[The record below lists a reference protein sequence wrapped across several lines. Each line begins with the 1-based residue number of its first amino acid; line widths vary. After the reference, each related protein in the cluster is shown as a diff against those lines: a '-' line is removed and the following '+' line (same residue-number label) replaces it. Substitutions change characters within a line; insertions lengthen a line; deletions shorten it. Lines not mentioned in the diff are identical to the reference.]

1 MLTYKLGLG
10 WLCLNHEKFIFKI
23 QMSPSGHSEVTR
35 IKFFLLLET
44 AESSGQNTQNNGLQ
58 DTGHQITKDSES

>member
-1 MLTYKLGLG
+1 
-10 WLCLNHEKFIFKI
+10 
-23 QMSPSGHSEVTR
+23 MSPSGHSEVTR